1 MDSTPDDAGRDAWRR
16 KELIWTLRWL
26 AAEPDA
32 AIAAVDDIV
41 TADEI
46 ALDLDGWLEGTRD
59 RPLIDETT
67 ASMLQVINDEFTAM
81 TSGVPS
87 LWTDDAIRQ
96 SPEWARQL
104 ERARAALVHLGESRA
119 DAELGRFRESGL
131 VYVRSDRPSTNR

>member
-1 MDSTPDDAGRDAWRR
+1 MDSTPADAGLDAWRR
-16 KELIWTLRWL
+16 QELIWILRWL

-46 ALDLDGWLEGTRD
+46 ALDLDDWSEGTRD

-81 TSGVPS
+81 TNGDAS

-96 SPEWARQL
+96 SPEWAKQR
-104 ERARAALVHLGESRA
+104 ERARATLVHLGESRA
-119 DAELGRFRESGL
+119 DAELGRFREGGP
-131 VYVRSDRPSTNR
+131 VYGRSDRPSTNR

>member
-1 MDSTPDDAGRDAWRR
+1 MNSTPDDAGRDAWRR

-67 ASMLQVINDEFTAM
+67 ASMLRVINDEFTAM

-96 SPEWARQL
+96 SPE
-104 ERARAALVHLGESRA
+104 
-119 DAELGRFRESGL
+119 
-131 VYVRSDRPSTNR
+131 